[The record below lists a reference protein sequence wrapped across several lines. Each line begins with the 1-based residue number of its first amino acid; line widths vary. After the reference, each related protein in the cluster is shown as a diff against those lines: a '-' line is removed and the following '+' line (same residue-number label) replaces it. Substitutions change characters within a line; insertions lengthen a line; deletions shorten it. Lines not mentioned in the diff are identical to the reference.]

1 MQFLPLREIPFKN
14 QVFKKGDVFVLFGE
28 LFDCGYVNG
37 LLEEAKKYGMR
48 IFGITTGKRNQDQ
61 VLQALSSEEL
71 AQKEKKLGGEIIN
84 IPLEAGFGFEKINT
98 ISPIDVLDDIDLN
111 KWKDVC
117 LDKQYILACKEA
129 GEKKFEKK
137 IKQVMDI
144 LYKKIPANCNILFA
158 HTMAGGVLYSS
169 FMILLW
175 DRIFHGNRIFSEN
188 EAKHQSSLEFW
199 QSDIGHLCSEN
210 FNAVTADT
218 FHYLIQYSHKI
229 RSRNEVTGYKVFYS
243 AYGYHGSEI
252 FINCKLQWQTFIPYL
267 QGHAKKKLEFYA
279 KEAAASKIKT
289 TVFNCPEICSKS
301 SKGFKGGEIP
311 LFLLLKAF
319 QQIYPSHWSNE
330 QFAICQN
337 KLKSNVSLKKILEEI
352 DSFFQTPNINNL
364 YIFENWPIENNPEFS
379 KSILDL
385 SDRIAS
391 YHKSRKDKIG
401 DYLTQHI
408 LKATGHLIFDY
419 LSISSYPVIWIGHD
433 IITKK
438 LMQLYSSE
446 LK

>member
-1 MQFLPLREIPFKN
+1 MLTFLKTSGFIFFAVIFCSFTMRSTASILSRSRSSNKLASGFS
-14 QVFKKGDVFVLFGE
+14 LFCSHSKS
-28 LFDCGYVNG
+28 FTKTSV
-37 LLEEAKKYGMR
+37 
-48 IFGITTGKRNQDQ
+48 I
-61 VLQALSSEEL
+61 AL
-71 AQKEKKLGGEIIN
+71 
-84 IPLEAGFGFEKINT
+84 KI
-98 ISPIDVLDDIDLN
+98 
-111 KWKDVC
+111 
-117 LDKQYILACKEA
+117 
-129 GEKKFEKK
+129 
-137 IKQVMDI
+137 
-144 LYKKIPANCNILFA
+144 
-158 HTMAGGVLYSS
+158 
-169 FMILLW
+169 
-175 DRIFHGNRIFSEN
+175 
-188 EAKHQSSLEFW
+188 SSLEFW

-337 KLKSNVSLKKILEEI
+337 KLKSNVSLKK
-352 DSFFQTPNINNL
+352 
-364 YIFENWPIENNPEFS
+364 Y
-379 KSILDL
+379 
-385 SDRIAS
+385 
-391 YHKSRKDKIG
+391 
-401 DYLTQHI
+401 
-408 LKATGHLIFDY
+408 
-419 LSISSYPVIWIGHD
+419 
-433 IITKK
+433 
-438 LMQLYSSE
+438 
-446 LK
+446 